1 MRKGIP
7 RKKAIAGKDRIIPH
21 KGHEFRLEMPKE
33 GRFLPEVKIEIDG
46 SNAFC
51 SRGHRWVPGPI
62 QRQGIYK
69 RMIGILEEYEK
80 EMFMERNGFEN
91 YKQTIKLDMAMR
103 EPYAKLLPE
112 TRESARNFLDKLRT
126 PVHLEYTGSYNT
138 ISVLRRLGYEIEWF
152 SREQLQAVGRGSAQ
166 NVATADQIISNRPEL
181 DGHMLFILAKQVS

>member
-1 MRKGIP
+1 MRILIGRAQPRLNITAPNFIMRKGIP

-91 YKQTIKLDMAMR
+91 YRSSK
-103 EPYAKLLPE
+103 
-112 TRESARNFLDKLRT
+112 
-126 PVHLEYTGSYNT
+126 
-138 ISVLRRLGYEIEWF
+138 
-152 SREQLQAVGRGSAQ
+152 AVNS
-166 NVATADQIISNRPEL
+166 
-181 DGHMLFILAKQVS
+181 